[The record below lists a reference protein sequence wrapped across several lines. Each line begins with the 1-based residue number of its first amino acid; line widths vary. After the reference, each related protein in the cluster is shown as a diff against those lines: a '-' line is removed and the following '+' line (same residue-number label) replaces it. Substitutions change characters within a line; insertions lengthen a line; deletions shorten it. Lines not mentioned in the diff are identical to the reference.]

1 MMYFAPQLVLVLG
14 LAIFVSAVLQHLVK
28 KNRTAVSLYV
38 LQSSALALLLLISI
52 LDDSSVMA
60 LVAVLVTFV
69 AKVLLAPYFLT
80 RLIRTN
86 QLRFSSTTYLN
97 GPQTLLVLALIVAL
111 CFSRYFTPLAN
122 LSPESPTL
130 VLLTIA
136 TLFTSLF
143 LLVNK
148 KGALSQM
155 LGILSVENSI
165 VAFALFTGLEQSP
178 ALELGITFDIVVWVV
193 VATVFISMLYR
204 QFGSLD
210 VTTMTRLTDST
221 L

>member
-1 MMYFAPQLVLVLG
+1 MSLIAPQLILILG
-14 LAIFVSAVLQHLVK
+14 VIVFMSSVLQHLVK
-28 KNRTAVSLYV
+28 KNRTAISLYA
-38 LQSSALALLLLISI
+38 LQSGAIAILLTGAGDFSTIAI
-52 LDDSSVMA
+52 IAIVVTA
-60 LVAVLVTFV
+60 AV
-69 AKVLLAPYFLT
+69 KVILAPYFLA
-80 RLIRTN
+80 RLVRRN
-86 QLRFSSTTYLN
+86 QLRFSSTTYLSS
-97 GPQTLLVLALIVAL
+97 PETLLVLALIVAL
-111 CFSRYFTPLAN
+111 SFSHYFAPLAN

-130 VLLTIA
+130 VLLSLASFFI
-136 TLFTSLF
+136 SLF

-178 ALELGITFDIVVWVV
+178 ALELGITFDILVWVAI
-193 VATVFISMLYR
+193 ATVFISMLYR

-210 VTTMTRLTDST
+210 VTLMKNLSDTT